1 MGAVLAGTAWG
12 LGEQPGEAGLPC
24 AVLALIIWTG
34 RAPVM
39 KVGQL
44 DAFLE
49 ATEKLLAIKWKEL
62 RQDTSLLIAWNIQ

>member
-1 MGAVLAGTAWG
+1 
-12 LGEQPGEAGLPC
+12 
-24 AVLALIIWTG
+24 
-34 RAPVM
+34 M